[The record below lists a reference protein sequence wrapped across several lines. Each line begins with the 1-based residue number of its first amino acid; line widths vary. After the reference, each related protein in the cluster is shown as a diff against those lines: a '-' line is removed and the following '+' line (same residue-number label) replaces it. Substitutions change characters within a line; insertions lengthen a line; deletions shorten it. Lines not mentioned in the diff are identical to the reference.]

1 MFESATLKLTGWYLL
16 IIVII
21 NLIFSIVI
29 YETTTSELS
38 SRLQTFGQGIRE
50 ESLPSSPFSSYVSQ
64 MRDAQ
69 TDEAKRNIILNLLY
83 SNVIILIAGGF
94 GAYILAR
101 RTLRPIEEAHQA
113 QSRFTSDASHELRT
127 PLAAMKAE
135 LEASLRDPHLSKTEM
150 RELLV
155 SNLEEVDKLTSLSQ
169 TLLKLAQQDYK
180 SLERTNVDFTAIVE
194 RVLQTYDK
202 AGTRLN
208 LSAPSKPVFVYG
220 HAPSLEELCTIL
232 VDNALKYSPGES
244 PIPLVL
250 SVHDGKARL
259 DITNAGAGIPTENL
273 PHIFERFY
281 RADNARSG
289 NGHGLGLSIAKII
302 VELHHGGLSATS
314 AAGHETTFTVLLPLY
329 KSVPIDGKITTQK

>member
-16 IIVII
+16 IIVVI

-38 SRLQTFGQGIRE
+38 SRLQTFGQGIRS

-64 MRDAQ
+64 IRDAQ
-69 TDEAKRNIILNLLY
+69 TDEAKRNIIFNLLY
-83 SNVIILIAGGF
+83 SNVIILIAGGI

-135 LEASLRDPHLSKTEM
+135 LEASLRDPHLSKSDM

-155 SNLEEVDKLTSLSQ
+155 SNLEEVDKLTNLSQ
-169 TLLKLAQQDYK
+169 TLLRLARQDYE
-180 SLERTNVDFTAIVE
+180 SLERTDVDFTAAIQQVIH
-194 RVLQTYDK
+194 TYDK
-202 AGTRLN
+202 TGARLR
-208 LSAPSKPVFVYG
+208 LTAPSQPIHIYA
-220 HAPSLEELCTIL
+220 HQPSIEELCTIL
-232 VDNALKYSPGES
+232 VDNALKYSPPGS
-244 PIPLVL
+244 AVPLVL
-250 SVHDGKARL
+250 SVRDSKASL
-259 DITNAGAGIPTENL
+259 EITNSGAGIPIDNL
-273 PHIFERFY
+273 PHIFDRFY

-289 NGHGLGLSIAKII
+289 SGHGLGLSIAKVI
-302 VELHHGGLSATS
+302 VEMHHGGLSATS
-314 AAGHETTFTVLLPLY
+314 AAGHKTTFTVVLPLY
-329 KSVPIDGKITTQK
+329 KSSLTDNKITTKK